1 MWKMRRYACLLLLL
15 SPALAWASSGVAEA
29 DHGTCV
35 TPGSAAH
42 GPTPEPATAPPS
54 HSPGHRPTS
63 VMPSGGGDDGDILPP
78 RGRMP
83 KWHSFLPGMFR

>member
-1 MWKMRRYACLLLLL
+1 MSTMRRSACLLLLL
-15 SPALAWASSGVAEA
+15 TPAVAWASSGMAEA

-35 TPGSAAH
+35 TPASAAH
-42 GPTPEPATAPPS
+42 GPAPDAPVPPS
-54 HSPGHRPTS
+54 HSPGHRPTTIT
-63 VMPSGGGDDGDILPP
+63 PSGGGDDGELLPP